1 MKCGYASIPQK
12 ISVQAQ
18 KSSQN
23 KAELV
28 DSMRFPLIL
37 AQFLSLLL
45 DHWCTQKSGNL
56 NTHTASL
63 NINARTLTIVANN
76 AAFLCHVNYTSILMK
91 PLLTFRVLSFL
102 CLCQD
107 FGLVYANNT
116 DLHVNPEQVPD
127 ISERACF
134 CKCAFKLRSMPHQ
147 GCFKL
152 TAVQFCSPAQDRC
165 HFKCLHILKVTHRG
179 LSFISKCYYS
189 SLCIKTNTII
199 HNHTWFSFFP
209 ASDVS
214 RKGNGSVI
222 GNRDEYFLV
231 L

>member
-1 MKCGYASIPQK
+1 M
-12 ISVQAQ
+12 
-18 KSSQN
+18 
-23 KAELV
+23 
-28 DSMRFPLIL
+28 
-37 AQFLSLLL
+37 
-45 DHWCTQKSGNL
+45 
-56 NTHTASL
+56 
-63 NINARTLTIVANN
+63 ANN

-91 PLLTFRVLSFL
+91 PLLTFHVLSFL

-107 FGLVYANNT
+107 FGLVYANST

-152 TAVQFCSPAQDRC
+152 TAVQFFSPAQDRC
-165 HFKCLHILKVTHRG
+165 HFICLHILKVTHRG

-209 ASDVS
+209 ASDIA
-214 RKGNGSVI
+214 RKGNGSVT
-222 GNRDEYFLV
+222 GNREE
-231 L
+231 